1 VFGDNDVT
9 RDSAPPRDQESTDT
23 INAIADIVHGSL
35 DFKTVAERAAIAMV
49 DYTPFTAVSIFS
61 LDETGSTLELVAYR
75 GFSAEL
81 AETGRRIPVK
91 DSLTGLA
98 VVRREVVSSEDLARE
113 ARGIPEMRAALVRE
127 GFHKAICVPLIHQ
140 AIPLG
145 AMNLVLHGDRDLS
158 DLERS
163 TLLSV
168 SRTIGMALAN
178 AKHVQRLEHEMQRR
192 RTAEERYSLA
202 TSAAKVG
209 VWDWDLKTGELF
221 LDPNIKAL
229 LGYSDDEIA
238 NDLESWSEH
247 IHTDD
252 RELVK
257 ASIDD
262 HLGGRTAEFVCEHRM
277 VHRDGSLR
285 WIMARGHALRDDR
298 GEVVRMVGTNTDITE
313 RKRLEEERRELENQ
327 MLHAEKLKSLGVL
340 AGGIAHDFNNLL
352 TSILGNAGLA
362 ASRSEPDS
370 VVRPFIAQIETA
382 SRRAAELT
390 RQLLAYSGRG
400 VFVLK
405 PVDVVAL
412 VREMTDLLHL
422 SISKKAVL
430 KYEFTEGLPTV
441 EGDQG
446 QLRQVIMNLITNA
459 SESLG
464 NSPGSITLRT
474 GVTQIDPRHPPEDL
488 LWKNLAAGDYLFFEV
503 TDSGCGMDDTVR
515 AKIFDPFFTTKFS
528 GRGLGLAAV
537 QGIVRGHGGGI
548 EIQTSPD
555 NGTRIRVLLPLGAQ
569 GPRVQDGERPST
581 APLRGAGTVLV
592 IDDEEAVRTL
602 VSGILIDAGFTV
614 ITAGDG
620 QEGLELFSRRAD
632 DVRLVLLD
640 LTMPRLGGDEVLA
653 EIRRLHPAARVIL
666 SSGYNATDAS
676 HCVAG
681 IRPDAFLEKPYTPDT
696 LLDSI
701 RKVLE

>member
-1 VFGDNDVT
+1 
-9 RDSAPPRDQESTDT
+9 
-23 INAIADIVHGSL
+23 
-35 DFKTVAERAAIAMV
+35 
-49 DYTPFTAVSIFS
+49 
-61 LDETGSTLELVAYR
+61 
-75 GFSAEL
+75 
-81 AETGRRIPVK
+81 
-91 DSLTGLA
+91 
-98 VVRREVVSSEDLARE
+98 
-113 ARGIPEMRAALVRE
+113 
-127 GFHKAICVPLIHQ
+127 
-140 AIPLG
+140 
-145 AMNLVLHGDRDLS
+145 
-158 DLERS
+158 
-163 TLLSV
+163 
-168 SRTIGMALAN
+168 
-178 AKHVQRLEHEMQRR
+178 
-192 RTAEERYSLA
+192 
-202 TSAAKVG
+202 
-209 VWDWDLKTGELF
+209 
-221 LDPNIKAL
+221 
-229 LGYSDDEIA
+229 
-238 NDLESWSEH
+238 
-247 IHTDD
+247 
-252 RELVK
+252 
-257 ASIDD
+257 
-262 HLGGRTAEFVCEHRM
+262 M
-277 VHRDGSLR
+277 VHRDDSLR
-285 WIMARGHALRDDR
+285 WLMARGHALRNDR
-298 GEVVRMVGTNTDITE
+298 GDVVRMLGTDTDITE
-313 RKRLEEERRELENQ
+313 RRRLEEERRELENQ

-370 VVRPFIAQIETA
+370 VVRPFIEQIETA

-430 KYEFTEGLPTV
+430 KYEFTEGLPAV

-464 NSPGSITLRT
+464 NAPGSITLRT

-515 AKIFDPFFTTKFS
+515 SKIFDPFFTTKFS

-537 QGIVRGHGGGI
+537 QGIIRGHGGGI
-548 EIQTSPD
+548 EMQTSPD
-555 NGTRIRVLLPLGAQ
+555 DGTRIRVLLPLGARGQ
-569 GPRVQDGERPST
+569 RVQEGQRPST

-592 IDDEEAVRTL
+592 IDDEDAVRTL
-602 VSGILIDAGFTV
+602 VSGILTDAGFTV

-620 QEGLELFSRRAD
+620 QEGLELFSQRAD

-653 EIRRLHPAARVIL
+653 EIRKLHPAARVIL
-666 SSGYNATDAS
+666 SSGYNATDAA
-676 HCVAG
+676 HCVANT
-681 IRPDAFLEKPYTPDT
+681 RPDAFLEKPYTPDT